1 MAADRSGSLGGIVL
15 AAGASTRMGCNKLF
29 LELEGQTLLRR
40 VVGRALQADLDPVI
54 VVLGH
59 EAARAR
65 RELSRLPCELVINPH
80 YARGMSSSLGSG
92 IGRLPAIAAGALVLL
107 ADMPFVTV
115 PMIRTLVGRHRESA
129 APLVISH
136 YGDVSA
142 PPVLFDR
149 SLFAELQ
156 ALEGDGCGKRVI
168 ERHRS
173 QAIAVPWPV
182 AALTDL
188 DAPEDYERV
197 RRSLEAESR
206 A

>member
-1 MAADRSGSLGGIVL
+1 MAADRSGSVGGIVL
-15 AAGASTRMGCNKLF
+15 AAGASTRMGRNKLF

-80 YARGMSSSLGSG
+80 YARGMSSSLRSG
-92 IGRLPAIAAGALVLL
+92 IARLPATAAGALVLL

-129 APLVISH
+129 APLVISQ

-142 PPVLFDR
+142 PPVLYDR

-173 QAIAVPWPV
+173 QAIALPWPV
-182 AALTDL
+182 AALRDL
-188 DAPEDYERV
+188 DAPDDYERV
-197 RRSLEAESR
+197 RRSLQVESR